1 MERSGEVYVLDSRP
15 SNLLAAPMHTIR
27 IFIMGGGGGGEGAN
41 ENSTLP
47 DRQPQ

>member
-1 MERSGEVYVLDSRP
+1 MEPSGEVYVLDSRP

-27 IFIMGGGGGGEGAN
+27 IFIMGGVGGEGAN
-41 ENSTLP
+41 ENYTLP